1 MGDFRNLKVGDK
13 VLLSCNACIGW
24 VGYTT
29 YREETVER
37 ITPSGLIVVCGMKFK
52 PDSGYEKARH
62 NRSHIRLIDDEEAR
76 ETMEAFYQK
85 KTVENVVNAFKVH
98 NCVPTY
104 EQALKIKEIMGWE

>member
-1 MGDFRNLKVGDK
+1 MKDFQNLKVGDK
-13 VLLSCNACIGW
+13 VLLSCKDCIGW

-52 PDSGYEKARH
+52 PDSGYEKTSRE
-62 NRSHIRLIDDEEAR
+62 RSHICFIDDENAR
-76 ETMEAFYQK
+76 KTMEDFNRK
-85 KTVENVVNAFKVH
+85 KTVENVVNAFSVH
-98 NCVPTY
+98 DCVPTY